1 MKINGKVKIKDSLTR
16 NDVATI
22 TENIASAVIFKDD
35 DGIIYQPYLFDD
47 ATKMAVALTA
57 LEGVEFEDNDV
68 IIDIVENDGII
79 NKLVN
84 DYISSS
90 EDMVEVI
97 GYAYDLIDFRK
108 GLYLKQNDELDAL
121 LKKAVEKENA
131 LNDIL
136 LEVARAQNKVLN
148 QQAKSNEL
156 QEEIFSQLSK
166 EELVSMQKRFAN
178 GEFDVDSMI
187 NMAIEKYVEN
197 DKDRDRVYKEI
208 IDEKNKKIIEL
219 SSKVSEE

>member
-108 GLYLKQNDELDAL
+108 ELYLKQNDELDAL

-197 DKDRDRVYKEI
+197 DKDRDRAYKEI

>member
-1 MKINGKVKIKDSLTR
+1 MKINGKVKIKDTLTR
-16 NDVATI
+16 NDIATMA
-22 TENIASAVIFKDD
+22 ENITSAVIYKAE
-35 DGIIYQPYLFDD
+35 DGVIYQPYLFDD
-47 ATKMAVALTA
+47 ATKMALALVA
-57 LEGVEFEDNDV
+57 LEGVEFEDDDIV
-68 IIDIVENDGII
+68 MDIIDNDEII
-79 NKLVN
+79 SRVINN
-84 DYISSS
+84 YISDD
-90 EDMVEVI
+90 ENMVEVI
-97 GYAYDLIDFRK
+97 GYAYDMIDFRK
-108 GLYLKQNDELDAL
+108 ELYLKENDELDTI

-187 NMAIEKYVEN
+187 NLAIEKYVKE
-197 DKDRDRVYKEI
+197 DKNRDRVYKEI

-219 SSKVSEE
+219 SSKTSEE